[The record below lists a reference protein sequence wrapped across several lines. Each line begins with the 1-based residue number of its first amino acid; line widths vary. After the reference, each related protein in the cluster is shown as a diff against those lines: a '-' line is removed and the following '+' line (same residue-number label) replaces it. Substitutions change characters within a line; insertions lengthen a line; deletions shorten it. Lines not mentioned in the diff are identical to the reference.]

1 LDVIGTKVSR
11 VFLLVIHR
19 HIFSFVL
26 TFMFL
31 QTQATGKEKGGKPDR
46 KPYPLAHGLR
56 ILTETFS
63 LRTLKSMPRN
73 LKVSV
78 PS

>member
-1 LDVIGTKVSR
+1 
-11 VFLLVIHR
+11 
-19 HIFSFVL
+19 
-26 TFMFL
+26 MFL

-56 ILTETFS
+56 ILTETLS